1 MATSRQSG
9 GVEPWVLGLV
19 ALCLVPLGAGWF
31 RLQTLAR
38 GAAVTAENA
47 RFVASPVPVAV
58 HVVAATLF
66 GVLGAFQLASG
77 FGGGRR
83 LRRHRALGKLLW
95 VSGLFVALSGLWMTL
110 FYPNAE
116 GDGLALFWMRV
127 VVGSGMIV
135 SLLLGAR
142 AITRRDFVEHGAW
155 MLRAYALGMGA
166 GTQAVLLIPPLLAL
180 GHVSMGLRAVLMG
193 SGWLLNVLVAEWRLG
208 ARGVMT
214 TA

>member
-1 MATSRQSG
+1 MATSRHSG

-38 GAAVTAENA
+38 GAAATAENA
-47 RFVASPVPVAV
+47 RFVASPLPVTM
-58 HVVAATLF
+58 HVLAATLF

-77 FGGGRR
+77 LGGGRR
-83 LRRHRALGKLLW
+83 LKRHRALGKLLW
-95 VSGLFVALSGLWMTL
+95 SSGLCVALSGLWMTL

-127 VVGSGMIV
+127 LVASGMIV

-142 AITRRDFVEHGAW
+142 AIVRRDFAEHGAW

-166 GTQAVLLIPPLLAL
+166 ATQAVLLVPPLLAHA
-180 GHVSMGLRAVLMG
+180 HVSMTVRALLMG
-193 SGWLLNVLVAEWRLG
+193 SAWVLNLLIAEWRLG
-208 ARGVMT
+208 TKGAAT